1 MSPSLRTRKP
11 VDQLKPEDLEAFP
24 IWEFAIDEEES
35 EEQDETWVRPVPG
48 NVVAPDLYSLTVAA
62 DFRTASGEAISGA
75 VDVTTAE
82 EFEFGHGVLL
92 HEGKYIFVPSAEF
105 TGAKTER
112 KAVALA
118 LGMSVKQVFPLK
130 FTLRALVEGET
141 IFRHGEFN

>member
-1 MSPSLRTRKP
+1 MNPSLQTRKP
-11 VDQLKPEDLEAFP
+11 VDELQPEDLEAFR
-24 IWEFAIDEEES
+24 IWEFALDEEEI

-48 NVVAPDLYSLTVAA
+48 NVVGLDLYSLTVAA
-62 DFRTASGEAISGA
+62 TFRTASGEAISGA
-75 VDVTTAE
+75 VGVTTAD

-105 TGAKTER
+105 PGAKKER

-118 LGMSVKQVFPLK
+118 LGMPVNQVFPLK

-141 IFRHGEFN
+141 IFRHGEFS